1 MLSARWLI
9 VKDFFHHTGFVSST
23 YCTCLVTNWVNQN
36 QDLLSA
42 VSDFQMKYH
51 FVADECF
58 SLISPCLGKW
68 LGLQWISREFDMLAK
83 SKFVVVYTKSKTS
96 VQLYESLVESIV
108 CFIISL
114 KKNKTMSS
122 ASYVTVLSMK
132 HISITQKQ
140 HLQPAQLKHTVY
152 SWSCGSLW
160 YHEKKKKLS
169 PRLSSQIPRQNDLVM
184 YGEYWI
190 KLFSAVYF
198 SEAAAS
204 SLRAAITTRSQCLR
218 SLDITYSRT
227 LSIWGY

>member
-51 FVADECF
+51 FVADESF

-83 SKFVVVYTKSKTS
+83 SKFVVVYTKSETN

-160 YHEKKKKLS
+160 YHEKKKKKKIVPPVELPNTKTEWSSNVWWILNKIVLS
-169 PRLSSQIPRQNDLVM
+169 CIFQWSSSLFPQSSYHNTIPV
-184 YGEYWI
+184 
-190 KLFSAVYF
+190 SAVTWHH
-198 SEAAAS
+198 
-204 SLRAAITTRSQCLR
+204 I
-218 SLDITYSRT
+218 
-227 LSIWGY
+227 